1 MQWAEIVGYNV
12 NGQLGDN
19 TTAFGRSTLVHIVPS
34 WNHRDVVKAIAAGSY
49 HSIALVGVHN
59 NSYAAYTVYA
69 SPHADPLEK
78 SEKILYT
85 DPPPFTPTSGEK
97 EEEIYFYRPL
107 LCIQGQAQQNTSSK
121 RKKKGS
127 GSPQLLLFGEIW
139 ADWTVGLLS
148 KLDNEP
154 RERLNAHCFVPPVD
168 HLDRP
173 PIHADPLR
181 ILRNAKVTYRPVGV
195 NEGSYKT
202 SKIFIIFPHND
213 WLNLV

>member
-69 SPHADPLEK
+69 DSPHTDPLEK

-97 EEEIYFYRPL
+97 EEEIYFYRPPAL
-107 LCIQGQAQQNTSSK
+107 H
-121 RKKKGS
+121 
-127 GSPQLLLFGEIW
+127 
-139 ADWTVGLLS
+139 
-148 KLDNEP
+148 P
-154 RERLNAHCFVPPVD
+154 RPSTTKH
-168 HLDRP
+168 
-173 PIHADPLR
+173 
-181 ILRNAKVTYRPVGV
+181 KQ
-195 NEGSYKT
+195 
-202 SKIFIIFPHND
+202 
-213 WLNLV
+213 